1 MTRRTRVKICGL
13 TRFEDAELAVELG
26 ADALGFVFW
35 RDSPR
40 AVSPEVVREIV
51 RHLPA
56 LPVRVGVFV
65 NAPAEEVAHV
75 AEVAALDVVQLHG
88 DEHLHDYEHLAPRLI
103 KSVHITDEASL
114 ESATRLPSGVVLLV
128 DAVDPARRGGTG
140 QIADW
145 TSAARL
151 ASRRPIMLAGGLTAE
166 NVAQAVL
173 EVRPW
178 AVDVSSGVEWSPGI
192 KSPDRMRAFFERVR
206 EANAEGE

>member
-1 MTRRTRVKICGL
+1 MTVRTRIKICGL

-35 RDSPR
+35 PDSPR
-40 AVSPEVVREIV
+40 VVRPEAVRDIV
-51 RHLPA
+51 RHLPV

-65 NAPAEEVAHV
+65 NARPDEVAYV

-88 DEHLHDYEHLAPRLI
+88 DENVRDYQHVIPRLI
-103 KSVHITDEASL
+103 KSVHLGDEAAL
-114 ESATRLPSGVVLLV
+114 ESAMRLPSDVVALV
-128 DAVDPARRGGTG
+128 DAVDAVRRGGTG
-140 QIADW
+140 QVADW
-145 TSAARL
+145 TDAARL
-151 ASRRPIMLAGGLTAE
+151 ASRRPVMLAGGLTDE

-173 EVRPW
+173 QVRPW
-178 AVDVSSGVEWSPGI
+178 AVDVSSGVESTPGI

>member
-1 MTRRTRVKICGL
+1 MTMRTRIKICGL
-13 TRFEDAELAVELG
+13 TRFEDAELAVQLG
-26 ADALGFVFW
+26 AVALGFVFW
-35 RDSPR
+35 PGSPR
-40 AVSPEVVREIV
+40 VVTPKVVREIV
-51 RHLPA
+51 GHLPP

-65 NAPAEEVAHV
+65 NAPADEVAHI

-88 DEHLHDYEHLAPRLI
+88 DESLSDYQHLVPRLI
-103 KSVHITDEASL
+103 KSVQLGTEAAL
-114 ESATRLPSGVVLLV
+114 ESATRLPSAVVTLV
-128 DAVDPARRGGTG
+128 DAVDSARRGGTG

-151 ASRRPIMLAGGLTAE
+151 ASRRPVVLAGGLTEE

-178 AVDVSSGVEWSPGI
+178 AVDVSSGVEWTPGI
-192 KSPDRMRAFFERVR
+192 KSPDRMRAFFARVR

>member
-1 MTRRTRVKICGL
+1 MRTRVKICGL
-13 TRFEDAELAVELG
+13 TRFEDAELAVQLG

-35 RDSPR
+35 PDSPR
-40 AVSPEVVREIV
+40 AVRPEAVRDIV

-65 NAPAEEVAHV
+65 NAPPDEVAHV

-88 DEHLHDYEHLAPRLI
+88 DENLGDYEHLVPRFI
-103 KSVHITDEASL
+103 KSVHIGDEAAL
-114 ESATRLPSGVVLLV
+114 ESATRLPSAVVPLV
-128 DAVDPARRGGTG
+128 DAHGSRCDV
-140 QIADW
+140 
-145 TSAARL
+145 AAR
-151 ASRRPIMLAGGLTAE
+151 ARSRTGRAPPGWRVVGLSMLAGGLTDE

-173 EVRPW
+173 QVRPW
-178 AVDVSSGVEWSPGI
+178 AVDVSSGVEWTPGI